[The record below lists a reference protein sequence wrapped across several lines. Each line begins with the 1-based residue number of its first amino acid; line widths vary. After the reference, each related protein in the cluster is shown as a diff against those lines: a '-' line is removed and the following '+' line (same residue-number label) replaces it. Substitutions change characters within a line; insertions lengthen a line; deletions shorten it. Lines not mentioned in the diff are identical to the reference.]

1 MRFEFATAG
10 RIAFGPGALRDFQPA
25 AFGKKALV
33 VAGPSEARLGP
44 LKAILD
50 RAGVTTT
57 YFVSSG
63 EPSIDLVSSGVIEAR
78 KSGCDFVIG
87 FGGGSAIDAGKAIAA
102 MLRNPGDI
110 LEYLEVIG
118 NGKPLVNPP
127 LPYVAIPTTAG
138 TGAEATRNAVLA
150 SPAHRLK
157 VSLRSPLM
165 LPRLALVDPELTV
178 GLPPELT
185 ASTGMDALTQSI
197 EAYVCTR
204 ANPMTD
210 AFCCKGLTRASGSLR
225 RAYEDPEDMT
235 ARTDM
240 ALASL
245 FSGIALA
252 NAGLGAV
259 HGFAA
264 AIGGMYHAPHGAICA
279 ALLPPVTEAN
289 VRLLRDQQ
297 PRSEKL
303 ARYRD
308 IAQWLTGSQ
317 VAEIDDGIRW
327 TRETCHA
334 LQIAGLRNYGIKL
347 GEIPDICEK
356 AQAASSMKANPIA
369 LPMEILKEIMVE
381 AL

>member
-10 RIAFGPGALRDFQPA
+10 RIMFGPGTLRDFQA
-25 AFGKKALV
+25 AEFGKKALV
-33 VAGPSEARLGP
+33 VAGPSEARLRP
-44 LKAILD
+44 LKEVLD
-50 RAGVTTT
+50 RAGEAMTH
-57 YFVSSG
+57 FVSSG
-63 EPSIDLVSSGVIEAR
+63 EPTIGLVSNGVLEAQ
-78 KSGCDFVIG
+78 KSGSDFVIG
-87 FGGGSAIDAGKAIAA
+87 FGGGSAIDAAKAIAA
-102 MLRNPGDI
+102 MLTNPGDI

-150 SPAHRLK
+150 SPAHRVK

-165 LPRLALVDPELTV
+165 LPRLALVDPELTRD
-178 GLPPELT
+178 LPPGLT
-185 ASTGMDALTQSI
+185 ASTGMDALTQLI

-210 AFCCKGLTRASGSLR
+210 ALCREGLTRASQSLR
-225 RAYEDPEDMT
+225 RAYVDPEDMT

-240 ALASL
+240 ALGSL

-264 AIGGMYHAPHGAICA
+264 AIGGMYHAPDGAICA
-279 ALLPPVTEAN
+279 ALLPHVMEAN
-289 VRLLRDQQ
+289 VRVLRDQQ

-303 ARYRD
+303 VRYHD
-308 IAQWLTGSQ
+308 IAQWLTGDET
-317 VAEIDDGIRW
+317 AEVEDGIQWVRK
-327 TRETCHA
+327 TSHA
-334 LQIAGLRNYGIKL
+334 LQIAGLRNYGIKPE
-347 GEIPDICEK
+347 EIPDICER

-369 LPMEILKEIMVE
+369 PLTDPDW
-381 AL
+381 